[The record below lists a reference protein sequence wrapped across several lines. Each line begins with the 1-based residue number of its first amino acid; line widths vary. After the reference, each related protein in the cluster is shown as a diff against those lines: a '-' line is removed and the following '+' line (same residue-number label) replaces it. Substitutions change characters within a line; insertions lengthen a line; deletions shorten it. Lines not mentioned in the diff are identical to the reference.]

1 LLTILKKTTIER
13 KTEITG
19 CTDDEILTPPPFT
32 KVVRNKDDCRSASY
46 VPLF

>member
-19 CTDDEILTPPPFT
+19 CTDDEILIPQMKQQTNNPQST
-32 KVVRNKDDCRSASY
+32 TAQA
-46 VPLF
+46 